1 MFQAKLEL
9 QFFFLNK
16 WQQYLITHVQFIIR
30 NPVSPAKL
38 MLTKPV
44 QKSASTLTPADVFQI
59 ATRERQCSKIYSED
73 TFCIKCFPEIFFS
86 LRMRFQ
92 CALAF
97 DHTSEFCALLV
108 VPIWWS
114 HFTIKCNPNDLV
126 HKMWFKGIQRFAFKN
141 SFSSFAVH
149 SAASGD
155 CKSTCQVN
163 TSVIDDICS

>member
-1 MFQAKLEL
+1 MAAILNHARTIYNSESSFSGKIDANKTCTKICIHTHSSRCFSNKRKAMQLNIFRRHILHKVLSWD
-9 QFFFLNK
+9 FF
-16 WQQYLITHVQFIIR
+16 
-30 NPVSPAKL
+30 P
-38 MLTKPV
+38 
-44 QKSASTLTPADVFQI
+44 
-59 ATRERQCSKIYSED
+59 
-73 TFCIKCFPEIFFS
+73 